1 MPSHCPYCLLYYKNS
16 MGTLNNC
23 AFCPLR
29 PFVPEYDDKTQ
40 SGCRQLNSV
49 HWQWWINQN
58 VETAQAVLNKIK
70 ES

>member
-1 MPSHCPYCLLYYKNS
+1 